1 MKKIYIQPQIDIQTI
16 NVVCMIGGGSG
27 LNPNGEPNGFGG
39 GAKRHNDFWSDM
51 EETASS
57 WPKGKSVWDD

>member
-1 MKKIYIQPQIDIQTI
+1 MKKIYIEPK
-16 NVVCMIGGGSG
+16 IGFVAVAVECQVNGGSG
-27 LNPNGEPNGFGG
+27 IRNDGEQNDYG

>member
-1 MKKIYIQPQIDIQTI
+1 MKRIYNKPMVNLITIDAERLMDAVSGVPEDGQ
-16 NVVCMIGGGSG
+16 GPDGGS
-27 LNPNGEPNGFGG
+27 
-39 GAKRHNDFWSDM
+39 AKRHNDFWSDM

>member
-1 MKKIYIQPQIDIQTI
+1 MAPTVAIEAMG
-16 NVVCMIGGGSG
+16 VESLLIGESG
-27 LNPNGEPNGFGG
+27 LQKDQNDWGG
-39 GAKRHNDFWSDM
+39 TGAKRHNDFWSDM